1 MSSESSMKMSCQ
13 QIESLL
19 PDYLQG
25 VLAPVQA
32 TEVEQHCEHCTSCAQ
47 DIVLWKQLAMLPD
60 EKPSGESRERFD
72 AMLHAYSATAASDVA
87 DAAWMRSNARI
98 TQNAPTK
105 PAWTFL
111 EWLRSPRGAVAWS
124 AALVLFGVLI
134 GANIHNRTVPEH
146 SGEIASLH
154 AEVASMR
161 QLVALSMMQQQ
172 SASERLQ
179 GVSWSNREDHLDLQ
193 VQSALMHTLRYDGSV
208 DVRLAALDALSR
220 HATQPQV
227 RKGVLDA
234 LPEQQSPLVQV
245 AMIDQLTEWRDP
257 GAAQHLRKLEQTPN
271 LNPAVKQRAE
281 WAIAKL
287 QESTQ

>member
-1 MSSESSMKMSCQ
+1 MNNVNCEQM
-13 QIESLL
+13 ERLL

-25 VLAPVQA
+25 ALSSAQA
-32 TEVEQHCEHCTSCAQ
+32 AEVEQHCGHCANCAQ
-47 DIVLWKQLAMLPD
+47 DIVMWKQLAMLP
-60 EKPSGESRERFD
+60 EGKPSAESRQRFE
-72 AMLHAYSATAASDVA
+72 AMLYGYSATASEIAPA
-87 DAAWMRSNARI
+87 HSNARRSRPV
-98 TQNAPTK
+98 ATK
-105 PAWTFL
+105 PSWNFL
-111 EWLRSPRGAVAWS
+111 EWLRSPMGAVAWS
-124 AALVLFGVLI
+124 AALLIIGLFVGTQI
-134 GANIHNRTVPEH
+134 GNRTTPAH
-146 SGEIASLH
+146 SDEIASLH
-154 AEVASMR
+154 AEVTSMR
-161 QLVALSMMQQQ
+161 QLVALSMLQQS

-179 GVSWSNREDHLDLQ
+179 GVSWSNREDHLDPQ

-220 HATQPQV
+220 HAAQPQV
-227 RKGVLDA
+227 RNGVLEA

-257 GAAQHLRKLEQTPN
+257 DAAQHLRKFEQTPN